1 MTFERSK
8 RRTVS
13 LILVFITG
21 ILGLVVFFN
30 FRSLALN
37 DMHSSASNVHAAD
50 VSPVSDVYT
59 DEVKTVLD
67 QETGLPSC
75 NVPYGELMSIVDDEP
90 YTSCIF
96 KDNELGDLIWEAA
109 EYPLPSQHIV
119 QAIEN
124 NLIDETQRTLLLAV
138 VNHGMLEYTLNWIE
152 SLRRTQIEK
161 YLVFAI
167 DQELV
172 DALTER
178 GLGEHVVL
186 IPDEWRHVEISGDFA
201 KWKSTTYVPITH
213 AKTLIVERLL
223 YMGITVWFSDVDIV
237 FLNPTIY
244 NHILWNMKNRKDV
257 HMVFQQETRQTS
269 INSGFYLMRPTLV
282 TKRILGRTIDL
293 QDRHGNLT
301 QQRVMNLVL
310 SDMNQD
316 YRNSPMLLLDFM
328 QFPNGNIYFG
338 AKLPTKLG
346 FEPMMVHA
354 NYR

>member
-1 MTFERSK
+1 MTLERSR

-13 LILVFITG
+13 LILVLVAGF
-21 ILGLVVFFN
+21 LSLVVFFN
-30 FRSLALN
+30 FRSLALK
-37 DMHSSASNVHAAD
+37 DAYSSVMHANKVTHIGDNPKEEAQNAI
-50 VSPVSDVYT
+50 
-59 DEVKTVLD
+59 D

-75 NVPYGELMSIVDDEP
+75 DIPYGVLVPTEAVELD
-90 YTSCIF
+90 TTCIF
-96 KDNELGDLIWEAA
+96 KDEVYGDLIWKAA
-109 EYPLPSQHIV
+109 EYPLPSQPIV
-119 QAIEN
+119 QAIQN
-124 NLIDETQRTLLLAV
+124 NFIDETQRTLLIAV

-152 SLRRTQIEK
+152 SLKRTEIEK

-172 DALTER
+172 DELTDR

-201 KWKSTTYVPITH
+201 KWKSNTYVPITH

-223 YMGITVWFSDVDIV
+223 YMDITVWFSDVDIV
-237 FLNPTIY
+237 FLNPSIY
-244 NHILWNMKNRKDV
+244 KHILWNMKNRKDV
-257 HMVFQQETRQTS
+257 HMVFQQETRQTT

-282 TKRILGRTIDL
+282 TKRVLGRTIDL
-293 QDRHGNLT
+293 QDRRGDLT
-301 QQRVMNLVL
+301 QQRVINIVL
-310 SDMNQD
+310 AKMNQD
-316 YRNSPMLLLDFM
+316 YRSSPWLLLDFM

>member
-1 MTFERSK
+1 
-8 RRTVS
+8 
-13 LILVFITG
+13 LVA
-21 ILGLVVFFN
+21 FFN

-37 DMHSSASNVHAAD
+37 DMYKPSSDIHA
-50 VSPVSDVYT
+50 
-59 DEVKTVLD
+59 DEVIAAQD
-67 QETGLPSC
+67 QTSGLPSC
-75 NVPYGELMSIVDDEP
+75 NVPYGELVSIVDDEE
-90 YTSCIF
+90 YNTSCIF
-96 KDNELGDLIWEAA
+96 KDEVLGDLIWKPA

-119 QAIEN
+119 DAIKN
-124 NLIDETQRTLLLAV
+124 NLIDETHRTLLLAV

-152 SLRRTQIEK
+152 SLKRTQIEK

-172 DALTER
+172 DDLTNR

-201 KWKSTTYVPITH
+201 KWKSSTYVPITH

-244 NHILWNMKNRKDV
+244 DHILWNMKNRKDV

-269 INSGFYLMRPTLV
+269 VNSGFYLMRPTLV
-282 TKRILGRTIDL
+282 TKRVLGRTIDL
-293 QDRHGNLT
+293 QDRHGDLT

-310 SDMNQD
+310 TDMNQD
-316 YRNSPMLLLDFM
+316 YRTSPMLLLDFM
-328 QFPNGNIYFG
+328 LFPNGNIYFG

-346 FEPMMVHA
+346 YEPMMVHA
-354 NYR
+354 NYRVGDAKKTSLQEAGLWYLPDEVTDATTEEETDN